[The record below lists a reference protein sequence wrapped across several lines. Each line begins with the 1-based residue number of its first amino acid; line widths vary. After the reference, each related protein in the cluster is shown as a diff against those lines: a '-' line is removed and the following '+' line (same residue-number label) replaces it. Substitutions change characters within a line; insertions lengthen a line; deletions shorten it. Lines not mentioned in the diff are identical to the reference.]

1 MNHSIDDM
9 AMAVLFIAF
18 ALAILTIVF
27 AAVFSRI
34 YRAIRAEGEAH
45 GIIIG
50 ELREMRRRD
59 EMNVRARR
67 TANERLIA
75 ETLGGNEFTEEELD
89 V

>member
-1 MNHSIDDM
+1 MSSDYSEV

-34 YRAIRAEGEAH
+34 YRAIRAEGESY
-45 GIIIG
+45 GIVIG

-59 EMNVRARR
+59 EMNVRARQR
-67 TANERLIA
+67 ANEMLIA
-75 ETLGGNEFTEEELD
+75 EMPGGNEFTEEELD